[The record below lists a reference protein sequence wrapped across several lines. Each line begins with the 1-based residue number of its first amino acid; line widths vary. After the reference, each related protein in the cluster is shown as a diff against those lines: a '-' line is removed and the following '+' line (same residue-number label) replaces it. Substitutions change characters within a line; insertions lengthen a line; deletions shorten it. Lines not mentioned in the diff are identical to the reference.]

1 MILSTIEFV
10 LRYQFIC
17 KWKCMRVMNDNLIVE
32 LSIICTTGAT
42 LWLSFAKFLSPGREF
57 LPEVSKV
64 EIFLKGRL
72 DLIPSPSQKIQIM
85 DGKVGLMCKG
95 KTLLAVVNKLSKQ
108 NVYWHH
114 PEMWRWWAQIQ
125 VIFWNL
131 FYPIL
136 AYKIQQPIQ
145 KLKFLNFMNFSNN
158 QIVCIWQKIVQTF
171 VKIWIRSF
179 RIVSI
184 TSITWWIF

>member
-1 MILSTIEFV
+1 MKGADFIRLWNGPLPKTACIFTFFLRSWILDAYVILSTIEFV

-64 EIFLKGRL
+64 EFFLKGRL

-95 KTLLAVVNKLSKQ
+95 KTLLGVVNKLLNTKGLLTHPAMFCLVPLSKLSRQ
-108 NVYWHH
+108 
-114 PEMWRWWAQIQ
+114 
-125 VIFWNL
+125 
-131 FYPIL
+131 
-136 AYKIQQPIQ
+136 
-145 KLKFLNFMNFSNN
+145 
-158 QIVCIWQKIVQTF
+158 
-171 VKIWIRSF
+171 
-179 RIVSI
+179 
-184 TSITWWIF
+184 